1 MTLLLKGARTL
12 IGEKGRAPA
21 YNSTGNA
28 GMATGGMGD
37 LLTGLCAGL
46 AGQGLSL
53 FDAARFGAWLHG
65 RAADLCVDGGS
76 QSVETLLPTDL
87 YAQLGAA
94 FREVRAGG

>member
-1 MTLLLKGARTL
+1 
-12 IGEKGRAPA
+12 
-21 YNSTGNA
+21 
-28 GMATGGMGD
+28 MGD

-65 RAADLCVDGGS
+65 RAADLCVDGGN

-94 FREVRAGG
+94 FREVRTAG